1 MDRSRHHPQQSNS
14 REELVDKLH
23 GTLSILRRE
32 RDELH
37 RAKQLAVERL
47 HLIKEERS
55 TAESN
60 LHTLQQKYDRIV
72 SSHQRDERRNEIV
85 KLQSEVERLGREV
98 RNSAVAFYD
107 AVAQRSAAVFARHSI
122 IRFLF
127 DSYI

>member
-1 MDRSRHHPQQSNS
+1 MMDRSRHHQQQSNP

-60 LHTLQQKYDRIV
+60 LRTLQEKYDRIV

-98 RNSAVAFYD
+98 RNSTVVAFYE
-107 AVAQRSAAVFARHSI
+107 AVA
-122 IRFLF
+122 
-127 DSYI
+127 